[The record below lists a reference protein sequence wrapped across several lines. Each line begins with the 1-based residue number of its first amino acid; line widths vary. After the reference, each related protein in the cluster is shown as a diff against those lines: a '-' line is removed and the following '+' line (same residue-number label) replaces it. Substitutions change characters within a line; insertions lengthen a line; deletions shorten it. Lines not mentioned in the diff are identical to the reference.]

1 MATLHL
7 VSTPIGN
14 LEDIT
19 YRAVR
24 VLGEASRILCEDTR
38 RTAVLCR
45 RWDISTPRV
54 SLHAH
59 NEAQRTAAVLRWLE
73 SGETLALVSDA
84 GTPLVSDP
92 GLRLV
97 RAVIEA
103 GHEVSPVPGASALLA
118 ALVAS
123 GLEPEPFCFFGFP
136 PRSGAG
142 RQALLERLAGLD
154 TTAVLY
160 ESPNRLSGLLRDLAS
175 VCGGERPVTIAREL
189 TKLHEAFVRGTLA
202 ETAAYYETTRVRGE
216 VVVVLGGR
224 GGEPRERVDAGSI
237 ARGLLADG
245 GRPSDVA
252 RELAR
257 RLGLPRNEAY
267 DIALAA
273 AAEGDGDET

>member
-14 LEDIT
+14 LEDISH
-19 YRAVR
+19 RAVR
-24 VLGEASRILCEDTR
+24 ILGEASRILCEDTR

-45 RWDISTPRV
+45 RWAITTPRV

-59 NEAQRTAAVLRWLE
+59 NEAERTVAVLRWLDD
-73 SGETLALVSDA
+73 GQTLALVSDA
-84 GTPLVSDP
+84 GTPLLCDP

-97 RAVIEA
+97 RAVLDA
-103 GHEVSPVPGASALLA
+103 GHDVSPVPGASALLA

-123 GLEPEPFCFFGFP
+123 GLDPQPFAFFGFP
-136 PRSGAG
+136 PRAG
-142 RQALLERLAGLD
+142 RDRTALLQRLAQLD
-154 TTAVLY
+154 MTAVLY
-160 ESPNRLSGLLRDLAS
+160 ESPNRLTGLLRDLVS
-175 VCGGERPVTIAREL
+175 VCGGGRAVTVAREL
-189 TKLHEAFVRGTLA
+189 TKLHETFVRGTLA
-202 ETAAYYETTRVRGE
+202 ETLAYYETTGVRGE

-224 GGEPRERVDAGSI
+224 EGEPREEVDAGSV
-237 ARGLLADG
+237 ARRLLAQG

-273 AAEGDGDET
+273 AARGDGDEQ